1 MELMKKIIL
10 SACFLS
16 IVITIADSI
25 KPGDKFSRQL
35 KMLFSLVFIT
45 GIVSAALRCDFSFDF
60 PAFADI
66 ENYDDMFKKT
76 NKEDYKVILKS
87 MNKAIN
93 NSL

>member
-66 ENYDDMFKKT
+66 ENYDAYNNMENT
-76 NKEDYKVILKS
+76 AENAVKEETE
-87 MNKAIN
+87 
-93 NSL
+93 